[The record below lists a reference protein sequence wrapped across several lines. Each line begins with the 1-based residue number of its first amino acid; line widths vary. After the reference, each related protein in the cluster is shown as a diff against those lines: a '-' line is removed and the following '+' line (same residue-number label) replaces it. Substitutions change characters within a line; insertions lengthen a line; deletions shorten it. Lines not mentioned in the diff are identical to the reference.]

1 MLRVHPQ
8 DSMSETPSHPF
19 RTGERYENRRGLFEV
34 VSINGDSVQIRW
46 DTGEVVNTSVD
57 LQAKILRNMEK
68 ELTDAAAQK
77 RKRTPKSF
85 GEFFRGLRTEDFSED
100 VTGTLWRS
108 REQLGGAV
116 TRLLEV
122 KELFNSWS
130 IYGRPEV
137 HWASVSR
144 YGLNHPS
151 LQSKFFAR
159 INQEHILFGLY
170 VERSDKRTDYQDDWI
185 KFVSWCE
192 NRENLRW
199 LHAAMLCTKAV
210 LVNPYEGWPDL
221 SFNGTIE
228 PTGEGFSWNR
238 GGEIT
243 NVARD
248 DLPEVL
254 KSLPADLW
262 LNAVLGRVLSKDAA
276 VAEGERIAS
285 AIAEW
290 LNTLLPIY
298 QDQPARGGCIA
309 ISGGASRADHFS
321 HPLLWKRHALRKT
334 LRLPGEPDRQK
345 QIAGGEPRAPA
356 RCWEQAR
363 PRRRLWIGNC

>member
-1 MLRVHPQ
+1 
-8 DSMSETPSHPF
+8 MSETQSHPF

-34 VSINGDSVQIRW
+34 VSINGDSLQIRW

-85 GEFFRGLRTEDFSED
+85 GEFFRGLRLEDFSDD
-100 VTGTLWRS
+100 VTGTHWRS

-116 TRLLEV
+116 TRPLEA

-151 LQSKFFAR
+151 LQAKFFAR

-170 VERSDKRTDYQDDWI
+170 IERSDKRTDYQDDWI

-192 NRENLRW
+192 NPENLRW
-199 LHAAMLCTKAV
+199 LHATMLSNKAV
-210 LVNPYEGWPDL
+210 LTNPYEGWPDL

-228 PTGEGFSWNR
+228 ATDEGFSWKKAGQETTFTR
-238 GGEIT
+238 G
-243 NVARD
+243 
-248 DLPEVL
+248 DLPGVL
-254 KSLPADLW
+254 QSFPADLW
-262 LNAVLGRVLSKDAA
+262 LNIVLARVLPRVPAI
-276 VAEGERIAS
+276 AEADRIAS
-285 AIAEW
+285 TIAQW
-290 LNTLLPIY
+290 FNTLLPIY
-298 QDQPARGGCIA
+298 QNQP
-309 ISGGASRADHFS
+309 
-321 HPLLWKRHALRKT
+321 P
-334 LRLPGEPDRQK
+334 
-345 QIAGGEPRAPA
+345 PRM
-356 RCWEQAR
+356 RNSLQV
-363 PRRRLWIGNC
+363 